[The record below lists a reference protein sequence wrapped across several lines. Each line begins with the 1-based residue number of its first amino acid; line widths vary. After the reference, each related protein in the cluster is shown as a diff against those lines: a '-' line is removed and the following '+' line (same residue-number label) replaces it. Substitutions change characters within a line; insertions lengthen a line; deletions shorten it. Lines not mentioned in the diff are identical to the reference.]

1 MSHRPLLRRFPH
13 ILLFCPACTALQIF
27 VQSFVASQKSKDK
40 HWLTQ
45 SCKDADSMRSANRMF
60 GGWIERDGT
69 RLPLSDKVEAGVRYV
84 FVGGERLGTYFT
96 VMFCSFL
103 CLRLPCI

>member
-13 ILLFCPACTALQIF
+13 ILLFFPRCPGLQIF

-45 SCKDADSMRSANRMF
+45 SCKDADLEVDENLAAEL
-60 GGWIERDGT
+60 GARD
-69 RLPLSDKVEAGVRYV
+69 SDDD
-84 FVGGERLGTYFT
+84 VG
-96 VMFCSFL
+96 M
-103 CLRLPCI
+103 